1 MATIVF
7 TEGSDAAP
15 APLFQRKQ
23 LLNNMIDGLANARPK
38 ALYAEVPISPTT
50 YEAGYRKITYED
62 LANAVNAVAWWLHE
76 ELGPGQRFETLSY
89 VGLNDFRYVVM
100 LLGAVK
106 AGYKVYT

>member
-1 MATIVF
+1 MATIAF

-23 LLNNMIDGLANARPK
+23 LLNNIVDGLAHARPN

-50 YEAGYRKITYED
+50 YEAGYRKITYGD
-62 LANAVNAVAWWLHE
+62 LANAVNAVAWWLRE
-76 ELGPGQRFETLSY
+76 KLGPGQRFETLSY
-89 VGLNDFRYVVM
+89 VGPNDFRYVVM

-106 AGYKVYT
+106 AGYKVYR